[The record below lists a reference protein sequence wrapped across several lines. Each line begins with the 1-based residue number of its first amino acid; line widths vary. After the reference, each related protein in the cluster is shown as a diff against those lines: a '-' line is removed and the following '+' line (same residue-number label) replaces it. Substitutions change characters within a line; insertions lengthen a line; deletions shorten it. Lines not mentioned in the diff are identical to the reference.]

1 MGDAVIEFLERV
13 FGNAN
18 AAVIFFGS
26 MIPVTEQRATIPI
39 GINIFRMK
47 PLLVFVL
54 ALIGSLVPAPFLL
67 LFFQTVLK
75 WLQRFHWLDWF
86 TGFIENK
93 IRKKV
98 HKFEKKAEWGLIVFI
113 AIPLPGTGIWTGS
126 ALASTIGF
134 DFRKSMLCVFLGG
147 LTSAIVLTAFFSMI
161 RYRELISDIF
171 QNLF

>member
-1 MGDAVIEFLERV
+1 MGDAVMEFLERV
-13 FGNAN
+13 FGNAH

-39 GINIFRMK
+39 GINLFLMQ
-47 PLLVFVL
+47 PLLVFAL
-54 ALIGSLVPAPFLL
+54 ALVGSLVPAPFLL

-75 WLQRFHWLDWF
+75 WLQRFRWLDWF
-86 TGFIENK
+86 TGFVENK
-93 IRKKV
+93 IRKNV
-98 HKFEKKAEWGLIVFI
+98 HKFEKKAEWGLIIFI

-126 ALASTIGF
+126 AVASTIGL

-147 LTSAIVLTAFFSMI
+147 LISAVALTAFFSMI
-161 RYRELISDIF
+161 RYRDVISGFF